1 MIARRD
7 LAPSNPH
14 GVHVS
19 QAGDMF
25 GINQQLKP
33 EQRGNAR
40 HILSHVFK
48 QVAPRLTYGLTFGLT
63 FAPHPLARPQAGSYL
78 NLLELTD
85 GLT

>member
-1 MIARRD
+1 MIARWVR
-7 LAPSNPH
+7 APSNH

-48 QVAPRLTYGLTFGLT
+48 QARSYLDLLPDLLGLT
-63 FAPHPLARPQAGSYL
+63 FAPHPLARPQAGAK
-78 NLLELTD
+78 LL

>member
-1 MIARRD
+1 MIARWDR
-7 LAPSNPH
+7 APSNH

-48 QVAPRLTYGLTFGLT
+48 QVTPRLTFGLT
-63 FAPHPLARPQAGSYL
+63 WTY
-78 NLLELTD
+78 
-85 GLT
+85 

>member
-1 MIARRD
+1 MIARWDR
-7 LAPSNPH
+7 APSNPH

-48 QVAPRLTYGLTFGLT
+48 QVTPRLTFGLT
-63 FAPHPLARPQAGSYL
+63 WTY
-78 NLLELTD
+78 
-85 GLT
+85 